1 MRRDAIPF
9 AGASGLAAFA
19 RRTRALRIGAAV
31 ALLAL
36 AAAAILLGRHPR
48 VREVNFLPAGS
59 NGVVVLD
66 VSASISSD
74 TYSQIGTTLRDL
86 VATRGRYGLV
96 VFSDT
101 AYEALPP
108 GSPSESLRP
117 LVRFFTLPA
126 QRAPGVAPTF
136 PDNPW
141 TRSFSAGTRISAG
154 LDLARSVLIDSH
166 LAHPSVLLVS
176 DLDDDQADLPSLT
189 QALLEYR
196 IEGTPIRVVG
206 LAPDSRN
213 RTLFARLLG
222 SADPITAAP
231 VGDAEL
237 DTPPAPYDR
246 SRAPILLAGAAAVL
260 LLLLALNEL
269 WLARVV
275 WRSPLEA
282 RA

>member
-1 MRRDAIPF
+1 MRRDAIPV

-19 RRTRALRIGAAV
+19 RRTRAFRIGAAI
-31 ALLAL
+31 ALLVL

-48 VREVNFLPAGS
+48 VHEVNFLPAGS

-117 LVRFFTLPA
+117 LVRFFTLPP
-126 QRAPGVAPTF
+126 QRMPGVAPTF

-154 LDLARSVLIDSH
+154 LDLARSVLIDSR
-166 LAHPSVLLVS
+166 LSHPSVLLVS
-176 DLDDDQADLPSLT
+176 DLDDDAGDLPALASVAEAYKQEKIRLNVVALNAAADDQERFRQFIRGTGMLT
-189 QALLEYR
+189 QGRLPNEPTTEAGGARFPTWLAAVAVALALL
-196 IEGTPIRVVG
+196 
-206 LAPDSRN
+206 LAAN
-213 RTLFARLLG
+213 ELAFARLNW
-222 SADPITAAP
+222 
-231 VGDAEL
+231 E
-237 DTPPAPYDR
+237 PAT
-246 SRAPILLAGAAAVL
+246 
-260 LLLLALNEL
+260 
-269 WLARVV
+269 
-275 WRSPLEA
+275 
-282 RA
+282 

>member
-1 MRRDAIPF
+1 MRRDAIPV

-19 RRTRALRIGAAV
+19 RRTRALRIGAAL
-31 ALLAL
+31 ALLVL

-48 VREVNFLPAGS
+48 VHEVNFLPAGS

-117 LVRFFTLPA
+117 LVRFFTLPP
-126 QRAPGVAPTF
+126 QRTPGVAPTF

-154 LDLARSVLIDSH
+154 LDLARSVLIDSQ
-166 LAHPSVLLVS
+166 LSHPSVLLVS
-176 DLDDDQADLPSLT
+176 DLDDDAGDLPALASVAEAYKQEKIRLNVVALNAAADDQERFRQFIRGTGMLT
-189 QALLEYR
+189 QGRLPNEPTSEAGGARFPTWLAAVAVALALL
-196 IEGTPIRVVG
+196 
-206 LAPDSRN
+206 LAAN
-213 RTLFARLLG
+213 ELAFARLNWE
-222 SADPITAAP
+222 PET
-231 VGDAEL
+231 
-237 DTPPAPYDR
+237 T
-246 SRAPILLAGAAAVL
+246 
-260 LLLLALNEL
+260 
-269 WLARVV
+269 
-275 WRSPLEA
+275 
-282 RA
+282 

>member
-48 VREVNFLPAGS
+48 VREMNFLPAGS

-117 LVRFFTLPA
+117 LVRLFTLPP
-126 QRAPGVAPTF
+126 QRTPGVAPTF

-176 DLDDDQADLPSLT
+176 DLDDDAGDLPALASVSEAYKQEKIRLNVVALNAASDDQERFRQFIRGTGMLT
-189 QALLEYR
+189 QGRLPNEPTTEAGGARFPTWLAAVAVALALL
-196 IEGTPIRVVG
+196 
-206 LAPDSRN
+206 LAAN
-213 RTLFARLLG
+213 ELAFARLNW
-222 SADPITAAP
+222 
-231 VGDAEL
+231 E
-237 DTPPAPYDR
+237 PAT
-246 SRAPILLAGAAAVL
+246 
-260 LLLLALNEL
+260 
-269 WLARVV
+269 
-275 WRSPLEA
+275 
-282 RA
+282 

>member
-1 MRRDAIPF
+1 MRRDAIPV

-48 VREVNFLPAGS
+48 VHEVNFLPAGS

-117 LVRFFTLPA
+117 LVRFFTLPP
-126 QRAPGVAPTF
+126 QRTPGVAPTF

-166 LAHPSVLLVS
+166 LSHPSVLLVS
-176 DLDDDQADLPSLT
+176 DLDDDAGDLPALASVAEAYKQEKIRLNVVALNAAADDQERFRQFIRGTGMLT
-189 QALLEYR
+189 QGRLANEPTTEAGSARFPTWLAAVAVALALL
-196 IEGTPIRVVG
+196 
-206 LAPDSRN
+206 LAAN
-213 RTLFARLLG
+213 ELAFARLNWEPQTG
-222 SADPITAAP
+222 
-231 VGDAEL
+231 
-237 DTPPAPYDR
+237 
-246 SRAPILLAGAAAVL
+246 
-260 LLLLALNEL
+260 
-269 WLARVV
+269 
-275 WRSPLEA
+275 
-282 RA
+282 

>member
-1 MRRDAIPF
+1 MRRDAIPV

-19 RRTRALRIGAAV
+19 RRTRALRIGAAL
-31 ALLAL
+31 ALLVL
-36 AAAAILLGRHPR
+36 AAAAILLGRHPH
-48 VREVNFLPAGS
+48 VHEVNFLPAGS

-117 LVRFFTLPA
+117 LVRFFTLPP
-126 QRAPGVAPTF
+126 QRTPGVAPTF

-154 LDLARSVLIDSH
+154 LDLARSVLIDSQ
-166 LAHPSVLLVS
+166 LSHPSVLLVS
-176 DLDDDQADLPSLT
+176 DLDDDAGDLPALASVAEAYKQEKIRLNVVALNAAADDQERFRQFIRGTGMLT
-189 QALLEYR
+189 QGRLPNEPTSEAGGARFPTWLAAVAVALALL
-196 IEGTPIRVVG
+196 
-206 LAPDSRN
+206 LAAN
-213 RTLFARLLG
+213 ELAFARLNWEPQTG
-222 SADPITAAP
+222 
-231 VGDAEL
+231 
-237 DTPPAPYDR
+237 
-246 SRAPILLAGAAAVL
+246 
-260 LLLLALNEL
+260 
-269 WLARVV
+269 
-275 WRSPLEA
+275 
-282 RA
+282 

>member
-1 MRRDAIPF
+1 MRRDAIPV

-19 RRTRALRIGAAV
+19 RRTRALRIGAAL
-31 ALLAL
+31 ALLVL

-48 VREVNFLPAGS
+48 VHEVNFLPSGS

-117 LVRFFTLPA
+117 LVRFFTLPP
-126 QRAPGVAPTF
+126 QRTPGVAPTF

-154 LDLARSVLIDSH
+154 LDLARSVLIDSQ
-166 LAHPSVLLVS
+166 LSHPSVLLVS
-176 DLDDDQADLPSLT
+176 DLDDDAGDLPALASVAEAYKQEKIRLNVVALNAAADDQERFRQFIRGTGMLT
-189 QALLEYR
+189 QGRLPNEPTGEAGGARFPTWLAAVAVALALL
-196 IEGTPIRVVG
+196 
-206 LAPDSRN
+206 LAAN
-213 RTLFARLLG
+213 ELAFARLNWE
-222 SADPITAAP
+222 PETA
-231 VGDAEL
+231 
-237 DTPPAPYDR
+237 
-246 SRAPILLAGAAAVL
+246 
-260 LLLLALNEL
+260 
-269 WLARVV
+269 
-275 WRSPLEA
+275 
-282 RA
+282 

>member
-1 MRRDAIPF
+1 MRRDAIPV

-19 RRTRALRIGAAV
+19 RRTRALRIGAAL
-31 ALLAL
+31 ALLVL

-48 VREVNFLPAGS
+48 VHEVNFLPAGS

-117 LVRFFTLPA
+117 LVRFFTLPP
-126 QRAPGVAPTF
+126 QRTPGVAPTF

-154 LDLARSVLIDSH
+154 LDLARSVLIDSQ
-166 LAHPSVLLVS
+166 LSHPSVLLVS
-176 DLDDDQADLPSLT
+176 DLDDDAGDLPALASVAEAYKQEKIRLNVVALNAAADDQERFRQFIRGTGMLT
-189 QALLEYR
+189 QGRLPNEPTSEAGGARFPTWLAAVAVALALL
-196 IEGTPIRVVG
+196 
-206 LAPDSRN
+206 LAAN
-213 RTLFARLLG
+213 ELAFARLNW
-222 SADPITAAP
+222 DPAT
-231 VGDAEL
+231 
-237 DTPPAPYDR
+237 
-246 SRAPILLAGAAAVL
+246 
-260 LLLLALNEL
+260 
-269 WLARVV
+269 
-275 WRSPLEA
+275 
-282 RA
+282 

>member
-1 MRRDAIPF
+1 MRRDAIPV

-48 VREVNFLPAGS
+48 VHEVNFLPAGS

-117 LVRFFTLPA
+117 LVRFFTLPP
-126 QRAPGVAPTF
+126 QRTPGVAPTF

-166 LAHPSVLLVS
+166 LSHPSVLLVS
-176 DLDDDQADLPSLT
+176 DLDDDAGDLPALASVAEAYKQEKIRLNVVALNAAADDQERFRQFIRGTGMLT
-189 QALLEYR
+189 QGRLPNEPTTEAGGARFPMWLAAVAVALALL
-196 IEGTPIRVVG
+196 
-206 LAPDSRN
+206 LAAN
-213 RTLFARLLG
+213 ELAFARLNW
-222 SADPITAAP
+222 
-231 VGDAEL
+231 E
-237 DTPPAPYDR
+237 PAT
-246 SRAPILLAGAAAVL
+246 
-260 LLLLALNEL
+260 
-269 WLARVV
+269 
-275 WRSPLEA
+275 
-282 RA
+282 

>member
-1 MRRDAIPF
+1 MRRDAIPL

-48 VREVNFLPAGS
+48 VHEVNFLPAGS

-117 LVRFFTLPA
+117 LVRFFTLPR
-126 QRAPGVAPTF
+126 QRTPGVAPTF

-166 LAHPSVLLVS
+166 LSHPSVLLVS
-176 DLDDDQADLPSLT
+176 DLDDDAGDLPALASVAEAYKQEKIRLNVVALNAAADDQERFRQFIRGTGMLSQGRLT
-189 QALLEYR
+189 NEPTTEAGGARFPTWLAAVAVALALL
-196 IEGTPIRVVG
+196 
-206 LAPDSRN
+206 LAAN
-213 RTLFARLLG
+213 ELAFARLNW
-222 SADPITAAP
+222 
-231 VGDAEL
+231 E
-237 DTPPAPYDR
+237 PAT
-246 SRAPILLAGAAAVL
+246 
-260 LLLLALNEL
+260 
-269 WLARVV
+269 
-275 WRSPLEA
+275 
-282 RA
+282 

>member
-9 AGASGLAAFA
+9 AGASSLAAFA

-117 LVRFFTLPA
+117 LVRFFTLPP
-126 QRAPGVAPTF
+126 QRTPGVAPTF

-176 DLDDDQADLPSLT
+176 DLDDDAGDLPALASVAEAYKQEKIRLNVVALNAAADDQERFRQFIRGTGMLT
-189 QALLEYR
+189 QGRLPNEPTSEAGGARFPTWLAAVAVALALL
-196 IEGTPIRVVG
+196 
-206 LAPDSRN
+206 LAAN
-213 RTLFARLLG
+213 ELAFARLNW
-222 SADPITAAP
+222 
-231 VGDAEL
+231 E
-237 DTPPAPYDR
+237 PAT
-246 SRAPILLAGAAAVL
+246 
-260 LLLLALNEL
+260 
-269 WLARVV
+269 
-275 WRSPLEA
+275 
-282 RA
+282 

>member
-1 MRRDAIPF
+1 MRRDAIPL

-48 VREVNFLPAGS
+48 VHEVNFLPAGS

-117 LVRFFTLPA
+117 LVRFFTLPP
-126 QRAPGVAPTF
+126 QRTPGVAPTF

-154 LDLARSVLIDSH
+154 LDLARSVLIDSQ
-166 LAHPSVLLVS
+166 LSHPSVLLVS
-176 DLDDDQADLPSLT
+176 DLDDDAGDLPALASVAEAYKQEKIRLNVVALNAAADDQERFRQFIRGT
-189 QALLEYR
+189 GMLSQGRLPNEPTTEAGGARFPTWLAAVAVALALL
-196 IEGTPIRVVG
+196 
-206 LAPDSRN
+206 LAAN
-213 RTLFARLLG
+213 ELAFARLNW
-222 SADPITAAP
+222 
-231 VGDAEL
+231 E
-237 DTPPAPYDR
+237 PAT
-246 SRAPILLAGAAAVL
+246 
-260 LLLLALNEL
+260 
-269 WLARVV
+269 
-275 WRSPLEA
+275 
-282 RA
+282 

>member
-1 MRRDAIPF
+1 MRRDAIPV

-19 RRTRALRIGAAV
+19 RRTRALRIGAAL
-31 ALLAL
+31 ALLVL

-48 VREVNFLPAGS
+48 VHEVNFLPAGS

-117 LVRFFTLPA
+117 LVRFFTLPP
-126 QRAPGVAPTF
+126 QRTPGVAPTF

-154 LDLARSVLIDSH
+154 LDLARSVLIDSQ
-166 LAHPSVLLVS
+166 LSHPSVLLVS
-176 DLDDDQADLPSLT
+176 DLDDDAGDLPALASVAEAYKQEKIRLNVVALNAAADDQERFRQFIRGTGMLT
-189 QALLEYR
+189 QGRLPNEPTSEAGGARFPTWLAAVAVALALL
-196 IEGTPIRVVG
+196 
-206 LAPDSRN
+206 LAAN
-213 RTLFARLLG
+213 ELAFARLNWE
-222 SADPITAAP
+222 PETA
-231 VGDAEL
+231 
-237 DTPPAPYDR
+237 
-246 SRAPILLAGAAAVL
+246 
-260 LLLLALNEL
+260 
-269 WLARVV
+269 
-275 WRSPLEA
+275 
-282 RA
+282 

>member
-1 MRRDAIPF
+1 MRRSAIPLV
-9 AGASGLAAFA
+9 GASSLAAFA

-48 VREVNFLPAGS
+48 VHELHFLPAGS

-74 TYSQIGTTLRDL
+74 TYSQIGTTMRDL

-117 LVRFFTLPA
+117 LVRFFTLPP
-126 QRAPGVAPTF
+126 QRTPGVAPTF

-141 TRSFSAGTRISAG
+141 TRSFSAGTRISKG

-166 LAHPSVLLVS
+166 LSHPSVLLVS
-176 DLDDDQADLPSLT
+176 DLDDDAGDLPALASVAEAYKQEHILLNVVALNAAADDQGRFRQFIRGSGMLT
-189 QALLEYR
+189 QGRLPKEPTTQAGGARFPTWLAVVAVALAMLIAANE
-196 IEGTPIRVVG
+196 
-206 LAPDSRN
+206 LA
-213 RTLFARLLG
+213 FARLNW
-222 SADPITAAP
+222 
-231 VGDAEL
+231 E
-237 DTPPAPYDR
+237 PAT
-246 SRAPILLAGAAAVL
+246 
-260 LLLLALNEL
+260 
-269 WLARVV
+269 
-275 WRSPLEA
+275 
-282 RA
+282 